1 MSTVSITGNDT
12 ILINDRVLRD
22 LADGD
27 AGNLTFPNDLT
38 SMKIG
43 KNGNSII
50 NINEMGK
57 MAQLVLRVIKGSSDD
72 KFLNGVLANY
82 KLDPVSFTTM
92 TGEVNKRIGDGSGNV
107 SGEIYTLRT
116 GVFLKEVET
125 RTNVEGDTESSVS
138 IYTMQFAAAP
148 RTIG

>member
-50 NINEMGK
+50 NVNEMGK

-72 KFLNGVLANY
+72 KFLNGILANY
-82 KLDPVSFTTM
+82 KLDPASFVTM
-92 TGEVNKRIGDGSGNV
+92 TGEVIKRIGNGTGDVASETF
-107 SGEIYTLRT
+107 SLRT
-116 GVFLKEVET
+116 GVMLKEVET

-138 IYTMQFAAAP
+138 IYTMQFSAAP